1 MVHASRAKSNEIQAA
16 GGLGTVAG
24 ASSLNGK
31 LPIFIQSGN
40 VNLETALAGGQGH
53 YVCPCDLRVIGA
65 QLTIAEA
72 CGTGAATIAA
82 GIIPA
87 DGTGTA
93 DPDAL
98 VDDYSVA
105 TNVTAGTTVDL
116 TALAAFTGA
125 AQFGLVLSKGTIIY
139 FSSDGGATTTGRG
152 DIVLTAV
159 PV

>member
-1 MVHASRAKSNEIQAA
+1 MTRSPRTRSNEIQAA
-16 GGLGTVAG
+16 GGLNQVSG
-24 ASSLNGK
+24 ASNLDGK
-31 LPIFIQSGN
+31 LPFFIQSGN
-40 VNLETALAGGQGH
+40 VNLETALSGGQGH
-53 YVCPCDLRVIGA
+53 FVCPFDLKIIGA

-87 DGTGTA
+87 SGTA
-93 DPDAL
+93 DPDAI

-105 TNVTAGTTVDL
+105 TSVTAGTTVDL
-116 TALAAFTGA
+116 TSNAAFTGA
-125 AQFGLVLSKGTIIY
+125 AQFGAILPKGTIIY

-152 DIVLTAV
+152 DIVLTAI